1 MVDSWALRQA
11 IAWNTLDAC
20 GEKKS
25 LSANCPR
32 MSAFVRGSVRETR
45 CPRCPQAKPICNFK
59 KKHWESEH
67 LPLVRGETYGIR
79 CPRDSVKTCLFPL
92 VTQDLNNAI
101 PMEKFGLRVLRGRVG
116 VSDPEP
122 SNLATEATEMEYK
135 CVTYSRRQFVR
146 FLDGTTSCIQFFR
159 GQGETVQV
167 HLQRVTQAKKNKVMQ
182 LLQFGSTSLALMR

>member
-1 MVDSWALRQA
+1 MKA

-20 GEKKS
+20 GEEKC

-32 MSAFVRGSVRETR
+32 MSAFVRGSVRKTR
-45 CPRCPQAKPICNFK
+45 CPRCPQAKPIYNFK

-79 CPRDSVKTCLFPL
+79 CPRDSVKTCLFPQHFWSNSPSFSKGVLLEL

-101 PMEKFGLRVLRGRVG
+101 PMEKFGLRVLRGRVS
-116 VSDPEP
+116 VSDPAP

-135 CVTYSRRQFVR
+135 CATYSRHQLVR
-146 FLDGTTSCIQFFR
+146 LLDGTT
-159 GQGETVQV
+159 
-167 HLQRVTQAKKNKVMQ
+167 
-182 LLQFGSTSLALMR
+182 

>member
-1 MVDSWALRQA
+1 M
-11 IAWNTLDAC
+11 DAC

-45 CPRCPQAKPICNFK
+45 CPRCPQAKPIYNFK

-135 CVTYSRRQFVR
+135 CVTYLDLPYGAYFCRCSKTVELSPFLRKNAVPENPPARWGVIFRMALVKGYR
-146 FLDGTTSCIQFFR
+146 FTWGGGHFSANTSCF
-159 GQGETVQV
+159 
-167 HLQRVTQAKKNKVMQ
+167 
-182 LLQFGSTSLALMR
+182 

>member
-1 MVDSWALRQA
+1 M
-11 IAWNTLDAC
+11 
-20 GEKKS
+20 
-25 LSANCPR
+25 
-32 MSAFVRGSVRETR
+32 
-45 CPRCPQAKPICNFK
+45 
-59 KKHWESEH
+59 
-67 LPLVRGETYGIR
+67 PLARGETYGIP

-101 PMEKFGLRVLRGRVG
+101 PMEKIGLRVLRGRVG
-116 VSDPEP
+116 VSDPEPSDPEP

-146 FLDGTTSCIQFFR
+146 LLDGTTSCIQFFR

-167 HLQRVTQAKKNKVMQ
+167 RLQRVTQAKRTKVMQ